1 MRCESCERDDFDE
14 YQIFTEDGFCECCD
28 CERKYDA
35 QISKLEEQLKEANKT
50 SEILLAQPRLPKIEG
65 EPCDTEHYA
74 CHCILQRIAEAES
87 EINMLRAHLAEKTEL
102 LGETHMRVMVWEA
115 RAREAV
121 CSGRGHAAAIRDV
134 YDEAPALL
142 AKLRGV

>member
-1 MRCESCERDDFDE
+1 MDCQMREGCPLFKFDLE
-14 YQIFTEDGFCECCD
+14 TGTTEP
-28 CERKYDA
+28 
-35 QISKLEEQLKEANKT
+35 N
-50 SEILLAQPRLPKIEG
+50 
-65 EPCDTEHYA
+65 CDTCPYA
-74 CHCILQRIAEAES
+74 ITLWLYAK
-87 EINMLRAHLAEKTEL
+87 KTEL

-142 AKLRGV
+142 AKLRGA